1 MNMKITKVIGGK
13 KYDTET
19 ATQLAFHQE
28 PYPTDFKFKLMREA
42 LYRTAKGAYF
52 LAGKGGGLSKYAKSD
67 GDKRSEGSGII
78 PLTEAEALTWCEKT
92 GNHEAA
98 CAHLKVE
105 EA

>member
-1 MNMKITKVIGGK
+1 MNMKIAKVIGGK

-19 ATQLAFHQE
+19 ATHLGSYQE
-28 PYPTDFKFKLMREA
+28 PYPSDFKLMRES

-78 PLTEAEALTWCEKT
+78 PLTEAEALAWCEKT

-98 CAHLKVE
+98 CTHLKVE

>member
-1 MNMKITKVIGGK
+1 MNMKIAKVIGGK

-52 LAGKGGGLSKYAKSD
+52 LAGKGGGQSKYAKSD
-67 GDKRSEGSGII
+67 GDKRS
-78 PLTEAEALTWCEKT
+78 EAEALTWCEKT